1 MKKASLFL
9 GFIVISLL
17 VSAQVTLKPTAG
29 FNLSNFSQDPS
40 SGQYKSQVG
49 WQLGGSIAFGKKFY
63 IEPGLF
69 YTGKSTKFVSSGSSS
84 ADIAYDINGFRIP
97 VAIGFNLLGNE
108 KSTLSI
114 RGFGGASAF
123 IVGTTNNI
131 NKDALN
137 NATFGAFAGAG
148 IDVWKMFADVSYEW
162 SLSNIQK
169 DITAINVGK
178 SRSLFISVGL
188 RINL

>member
-1 MKKASLFL
+1 MKKISIFLSFILICLFASSQ
-9 GFIVISLL
+9 I
-17 VSAQVTLKPTAG
+17 TLKPTAG
-29 FNLSNFSQDPS
+29 FNLSDFSQDPS

-49 WQLGGSIAFGKKFY
+49 WQLGGSIAFGKKIY
-63 IEPGLF
+63 IEPGIF
-69 YTGKSTKFVSSGSSS
+69 YTGKSTKYVSSGSSS

-97 VAIGFNLLGNE
+97 VAIGFNFLGNE
-108 KSTLSI
+108 KSALSL
-114 RGFGGASAF
+114 RAFGGASAF
-123 IVGTTNNI
+123 IVGSTTNI
-131 NKDALN
+131 SKDALN

-148 IDVWKMFADVSYEW
+148 IDIWKIFTDVSYEW

-169 DITAINVGK
+169 DVTAINVGK

>member
-1 MKKASLFL
+1 MKKTSLL
-9 GFIVISLL
+9 LSFIIISFL

-63 IEPGLF
+63 IEPGIF

-84 ADIAYDINGFRIP
+84 SDIAYDINGFRIP

-108 KSTLSI
+108 KSILSI

-137 NATFGAFAGAG
+137 SATFGAFAGAG
-148 IDVWKMFADVSYEW
+148 IDVWKVFADLSYEW

>member
-1 MKKASLFL
+1 MKKISVLL
-9 GFIVISLL
+9 SFIFISLL
-17 VSAQVTLKPTAG
+17 ASAQVTLKPTAG
-29 FNLSNFSQDPS
+29 FNLSDFSQDPS
-40 SGQYKSQVG
+40 TGQYQSQVG

-63 IEPGLF
+63 IEPGIF
-69 YTGKSTKFVSSGSSS
+69 YTGKSTKYVSSGGSTG
-84 ADIAYDINGFRIP
+84 DIAYDINGFRIP

-108 KSTLSI
+108 KSVLSI

-123 IVGTTNNI
+123 IVGSTTNI

-148 IDVWKMFADVSYEW
+148 IDVWKIFTDVSYEW

-169 DITAINVGK
+169 DVSAINVGK
-178 SRSLFISVGL
+178 SRSLFVSVGL